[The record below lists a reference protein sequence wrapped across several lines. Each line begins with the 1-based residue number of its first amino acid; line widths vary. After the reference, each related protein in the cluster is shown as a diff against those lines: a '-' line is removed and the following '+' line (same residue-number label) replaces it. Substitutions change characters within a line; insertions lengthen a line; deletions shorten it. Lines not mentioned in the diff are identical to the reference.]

1 MDDRRWNARGEL
13 VTESEA
19 TITVEVG
26 EDRLMTVATATAR

>member
-19 TITVEVG
+19 TVTIEVG
-26 EDRLMTVATATAR
+26 GKSTT